1 MAPGQPTAVQERAL
15 KAGVD
20 LERLP
25 RHMAVIMDGNGRW
38 ATQNGQHRLVGH
50 REGYLALKRNLQTA
64 QELGIGYLTVYG
76 FSVENWRRPETEVA
90 GLMTLIE
97 EAARTELRG
106 LIENNVRVLVAGRL
120 HELPTSLQ
128 EALSDLMESTSQNSG
143 IVFTLA
149 INYGGR
155 AEIVDAVKALIAEGH
170 GASAVTEEAI
180 SARLYRPELPE
191 PDLMVRTAGE
201 MRWSNYLLWQSAY
214 TELFVT
220 ERAWPDFGEPELFE
234 AVLAY
239 QARYR
244 KFGGL

>member
-1 MAPGQPTAVQERAL
+1 MAQGQPNAVQARAL
-15 KAGVD
+15 QAGID

-25 RHMAVIMDGNGRW
+25 RHVAVIMDGNGRW
-38 ATQNGQHRLVGH
+38 ATQTGQHRLVGH

-76 FSVENWRRPETEVA
+76 FSVENWRRPDAEVA

-106 LIENNVRVLVAGRL
+106 LIENDVRVFVAGRL
-120 HELPTSLQ
+120 HELPESLQ
-128 EALSDLMESTSQNSG
+128 EALADLMRSTEGNKG

-155 AEIVDAVKALIAEGH
+155 AEIVDAVRALVAEGL
-170 GASAVTEEAI
+170 SSEEVTEEAI
-180 SARLYRPELPE
+180 SNRLYRPELPD

-220 ERAWPDFGEPELFE
+220 EKTWPEFGEAELFDG
-234 AVLAY
+234 VLAY